1 MNERLPS
8 PAEVLYARTSRPA
21 DVGNDA
27 SAVAH
32 KLLDLADRG
41 DYIEAAARAAE
52 LLHGAC
58 GDVRLISVYL
68 AGLFVERGVPG
79 LPAVLDV
86 VENLGDDRSRRTDA
100 ALEWLL
106 RAIVDRVA
114 YHTTRRDAAWDSWL
128 RELSVDQVEDI
139 AARCGALSTRLD
151 KGGSAAQKL
160 GRFAREKLLPAVTRA
175 RRAAAAAESV
185 APQPAPDPEPRTD
198 RHAPDPE
205 AVSDHDDDEPDDDD
219 PDHDPGHDEPDN
231 DESDDDAPEHD
242 ESDDD
247 ESNDEPEYEARAR
260 RPDAIRR
267 DPRGSHDGMSDSPA
281 LAELRDKLLAFEIVL
296 ARGELDKAAVV
307 AHDIQAILGNFDPLV
322 YLPALFGR
330 YAELLHGAF
339 AEIEARWHDTGSPQW
354 RILAQF
360 YRTNLAGFVGE

>member
-1 MNERLPS
+1 MSERLPS
-8 PAEVLYARTSRPA
+8 PAEVLHARASRPP

-27 SAVAH
+27 NAVAH

-41 DYIEAAARAAE
+41 NYIEAATRAAE
-52 LLHGAC
+52 LLQGSS

-68 AGLFVERGVPG
+68 AGLFVERGAPG
-79 LPAVLDV
+79 LPAVLDA
-86 VENLGDDRSRRTDA
+86 VEKLAEDPSRRTDS

-114 YHTTRRDAAWDSWL
+114 YHTTRRDEAWEAWL
-128 RELSVDQVEDI
+128 RELSAAQVEDI

-160 GRFAREKLLPAVTRA
+160 GRLAREKLLPAVTRV
-175 RRAAAAAESV
+175 RRAAPPEVAESV
-185 APQPAPDPEPRTD
+185 PPQPAPDPEPETAPD
-198 RHAPDPE
+198 WHAPDSEPVRE
-205 AVSDHDDDEPDDDD
+205 HDDDDPGDEESDHDD
-219 PDHDPGHDEPDN
+219 PDHDD
-231 DESDDDAPEHD
+231 
-242 ESDDD
+242 
-247 ESNDEPEYEARAR
+247 PEYEKCAR
-260 RPDAIRR
+260 RPDVRF
-267 DPRGSHDGMSDSPA
+267 DPRGSHDGMLDSPA
-281 LAELRDKLLAFEIVL
+281 LSELRDKLLAFEIVL
-296 ARGELDKAAVV
+296 TRGELDKAAVV

-330 YAELLHGAF
+330 YSELLHGAF
-339 AEIEARWHDTGSPQW
+339 SEIEARWHDTGSPQW

>member
-1 MNERLPS
+1 MSERLPN
-8 PAEVLYARTSRPA
+8 PAEVLHARASRPA

-27 SAVAH
+27 NAVAH

-41 DYIEAAARAAE
+41 NYIEAAARAAE
-52 LLHGAC
+52 LLQGAS

-68 AGLFVERGVPG
+68 AGLFVERGAPG

-86 VENLGDDRSRRTDA
+86 IEKLGDDCSRRTA
-100 ALEWLL
+100 SALEWLL

-114 YHTTRRDAAWDSWL
+114 YHTTRRDEAWEAWL

-175 RRAAAAAESV
+175 RKAAVAES
-185 APQPAPDPEPRTD
+185 ASPQPAPEPEPQTAPD
-198 RHAPDPE
+198 WHAPDRGP
-205 AVSDHDDDEPDDDD
+205 VPGLDDDDPGDHEPDDDD
-219 PDHDPGHDEPDN
+219 DSGD
-231 DESDDDAPEHD
+231 DESDDNDDPGDD
-242 ESDDD
+242 ESDHG
-247 ESNDEPEYEARAR
+247 EFEYKERAR
-260 RPDAIRR
+260 RPDAVRR
-267 DPRGSHDGMSDSPA
+267 EPRGSHDGMIDSPA

-296 ARGELDKAAVV
+296 TRGELDKAAVV
-307 AHDIQAILGNFDPLV
+307 AHDIQAILGSFDPLV

-330 YAELLHGAF
+330 YSELLHGAF
-339 AEIEARWHDTGSPQW
+339 SEIEARWHDTGSPQW